1 MSESNGEPDTGIT
14 DEQLPDDLTP
24 SEDNP
29 LAEGLDD
36 GETAGDLLEDGK
48 GDEGDEAD
56 DAEEGSKSDEG
67 DQPDSDESGA

>member
-1 MSESNGEPDTGIT
+1 MTESNGEPETGIT

-36 GETAGDLLEDGK
+36 GETAGDLLDDGK
-48 GDEGDEAD
+48 GDE
-56 DAEEGSKSDEG
+56 SDEG
-67 DQPDSDESGA
+67 DEPDTDESGA